1 MNVGLDLQT
10 EFLLLALL
18 CVVILW
24 ALSAAR
30 LSRTVITLPMIFTA
44 VGFAMTIPIGLL
56 AEGPDLMRIARVVA
70 EVTLIIVL
78 FADASH
84 FRFQNL
90 AASVV
95 LPLRMLV
102 IGMPLTIALGTLVAY
117 AITPSGSWAVALLTA
132 AVLTPTD
139 AALGASVVGS
149 KDLPAQL
156 TQTINVESGLND
168 GLALPFVLFGAIMAG
183 MGAGGADHILQT
195 AILQVTLG
203 PLAGAFAGWGIAAAM
218 NRAQQYG
225 WANDSSE
232 AIVFLA
238 TAFAAYLL
246 ATAIGGNGFI
256 AAFVAGAVFGNVYR
270 YDTLFITEFM
280 ESQGQLVTIAAF
292 VIFGAVLLPVGIAH
306 ISLVACAIAVL
317 FLTVVRMLPI
327 YLSLVGTRTTLRERL
342 FLGWFGPRG
351 LASVLFALLVVDE
364 YDIPYESELQAC
376 VVVTVFLSIL
386 VHGISSAPLA
396 RAFTGKD
403 QRPSG
408 PE

>member
-30 LSRTVITLPMIFTA
+30 LNRTVITLPMIFTA

-149 KDLPAQL
+149 KDLPARL

-183 MGAGGADHILQT
+183 MGAGDADHILQT

>member
-1 MNVGLDLQT
+1 MQT

-30 LSRTVITLPMIFTA
+30 LNRTVITLPMIFTA

-149 KDLPAQL
+149 KDLPARL

>member
-30 LSRTVITLPMIFTA
+30 LNRTVITLPMIFTA

-149 KDLPAQL
+149 KDLPARL

-183 MGAGGADHILQT
+183 MGASGADHILQT

>member
-30 LSRTVITLPMIFTA
+30 LNRTVITLPMIFTA

-149 KDLPAQL
+149 KDLPARL

-246 ATAIGGNGFI
+246 ATVIGGNGFI

>member
-1 MNVGLDLQT
+1 MGFDLQT

-56 AEGPDLMRIARVVA
+56 AEGPALMRIARVVA

-84 FRFQNL
+84 FRFQTL

-102 IGMPLTIALGTLVAY
+102 IGMPLTIGLGTLVAY

-149 KDLPAQL
+149 KDMPERL

-183 MGAGGADHILQT
+183 MGAGGADHIVQNAL
-195 AILQVTLG
+195 LQVTLG
-203 PLAGAFAGWGIAAAM
+203 PLAGAFAGWGIASAM

-306 ISLVACAIAVL
+306 ISFVACGIAVL

-327 YLSLVGTRTTLRERL
+327 YLSLLGTKTTPRERV

-364 YDIPYESELQAC
+364 YDIPYEAEFQAC

-396 RAFTGKD
+396 RAFAQKD